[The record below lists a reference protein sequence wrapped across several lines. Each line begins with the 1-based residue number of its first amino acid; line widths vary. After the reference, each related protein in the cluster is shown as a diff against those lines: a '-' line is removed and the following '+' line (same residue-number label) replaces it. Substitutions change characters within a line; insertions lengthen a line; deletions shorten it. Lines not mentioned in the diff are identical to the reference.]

1 MGLTRK
7 ELDKVYEEVKSRYRR
22 KNRDLE
28 IIEGIE
34 VLYNALNDYIDGNY
48 ISAKNY
54 IIANI
59 IAKYSFK
66 GCFSYYSSNNI

>member
-1 MGLTRK
+1 MAIKRK
-7 ELDKVYEEVKSRYRR
+7 ELDIIYQEVKSRYRR

-48 ISAKNY
+48 IGK
-54 IIANI
+54 
-59 IAKYSFK
+59 KL
-66 GCFSYYSSNNI
+66 NNCQYNSKKFI